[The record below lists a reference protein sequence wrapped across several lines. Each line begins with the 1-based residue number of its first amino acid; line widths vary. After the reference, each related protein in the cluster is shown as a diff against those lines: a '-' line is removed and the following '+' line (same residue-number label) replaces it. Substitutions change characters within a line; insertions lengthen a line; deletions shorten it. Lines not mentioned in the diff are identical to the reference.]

1 MFQNEKVKERQT
13 TTPISRTEVLGV
25 VTNVPSGSWNANTQY
40 QKLNIVRSNNA
51 SYMAKKDNIGVEP
64 TITQGWEEV
73 WQVVAYDGGNV
84 SPDGNYPS
92 MSVGQ
97 ATNDSEGNNIADQ
110 FNSIR
115 EDIQNESHFRG
126 YLATNAEIKA
136 LQGTPNDYAY
146 SAESGT
152 VWIYQTETGWTDSRK
167 PVPDQT
173 TPKSTT
179 LPLMDGTASAGTSN
193 AYAAGDHRHPSDTN
207 KVDKNQIVQETGQSE
222 SNIMSQKAVTTQLE
236 ELEIKTERL
245 PLKDTRHSGELSTWY
260 MKNAP
265 KSMIGEFKDNS
276 DIGLNSI
283 TNAPFACLFTMTPW
297 WDKSGGTSSQLAFT
311 NEPNKFYYRTAD
323 GLGNNWYPW
332 QTFASMPIGSVLMFA
347 DDTHPASI
355 YGGTWEK
362 LTNRVLIGAGDKYS
376 LGAVG
381 GSEDSVVVDHGLHL
395 FNFDWMDHGNLK
407 GKYLGSDKFNDW
419 GTGGRG
425 WNEQYSGECYP
436 AGQNVGEYGK
446 GKNMMPFLAVN
457 IWKKIA

>member
-1 MFQNEKVKERQT
+1 
-13 TTPISRTEVLGV
+13 
-25 VTNVPSGSWNANTQY
+25 
-40 QKLNIVRSNNA
+40 
-51 SYMAKKDNIGVEP
+51 
-64 TITQGWEEV
+64 
-73 WQVVAYDGGNV
+73 
-84 SPDGNYPS
+84 
-92 MSVGQ
+92 
-97 ATNDSEGNNIADQ
+97 
-110 FNSIR
+110 
-115 EDIQNESHFRG
+115 
-126 YLATNAEIKA
+126 
-136 LQGTPNDYAY
+136 
-146 SAESGT
+146 
-152 VWIYQTETGWTDSRK
+152 
-167 PVPDQT
+167 
-173 TPKSTT
+173 
-179 LPLMDGTASAGTSN
+179 
-193 AYAAGDHRHPSDTN
+193 
-207 KVDKNQIVQETGQSE
+207 
-222 SNIMSQKAVTTQLE
+222 
-236 ELEIKTERL
+236 
-245 PLKDTRHSGELSTWY
+245 

-283 TNAPFACLFTMTPW
+283 TNAPFACLFTITPW

-323 GLGNNWYPW
+323 ELGNNWYPW

-395 FNFDWMDHGNLK
+395 FNFDWLGHGNLK

-436 AGQNVGEYGK
+436 AGQNVGEDGK